1 MENIYLTRNIKENL
15 DLRILTKIMEILREK
30 IRTDKNIDYF
40 QIFEVT
46 EDTLINKQE
55 VPEEKKEY
63 KLNFKIQSKE
73 KIWAV
78 QGIDEIVGKYWTIMY
93 PDEY

>member
-1 MENIYLTRNIKENL
+1 MEKIYLTRNIKENL

-30 IRTDKNIDYF
+30 IRTDQNIDYF

-93 PDEY
+93 PEEY

>member
-1 MENIYLTRNIKENL
+1 MENIYLTRNVRENL
-15 DLRILTKIMEILREK
+15 DLRILAKIMEILREK
-30 IRTDKNIDYF
+30 IRTDQNIDYF

-93 PDEY
+93 PEEY

>member
-15 DLRILTKIMEILREK
+15 DLRILKKIMEILREK

-93 PDEY
+93 PEEY

>member
-1 MENIYLTRNIKENL
+1 MENICLTRNIRENL
-15 DLRILTKIMEILREK
+15 DLRILSKIMEILREK
-30 IRTDKNIDYF
+30 IRTNKNMDYF
-40 QIFEVT
+40 QIFEMV
-46 EDTLINKQE
+46 EDILVNKQE
-55 VPEEKKEY
+55 VPEEMKEY

-93 PDEY
+93 PEEY

>member
-1 MENIYLTRNIKENL
+1 MENIYLTRNIRENL
-15 DLRILTKIMEILREK
+15 DLRILSKIMEILREK
-30 IRTDKNIDYF
+30 IRTNKNMDYF
-40 QIFEVT
+40 QIFEIS

-93 PDEY
+93 PEEY

>member
-1 MENIYLTRNIKENL
+1 MEKIYLTRNIKENL

-30 IRTDKNIDYF
+30 IRTDQNIDYF

-78 QGIDEIVGKYWTIMY
+78 QGIDETVGKYWTIMY
-93 PDEY
+93 PEEY

>member
-15 DLRILTKIMEILREK
+15 DLRVLTKIMEILREK
-30 IRTDKNIDYF
+30 IRTDQNIDYF

-46 EDTLINKQE
+46 EVTLINKQE

-78 QGIDEIVGKYWTIMY
+78 QGIDEAVGKYWTIMY

>member
-30 IRTDKNIDYF
+30 IRTDQNIDYF

-93 PDEY
+93 PEEY

>member
-15 DLRILTKIMEILREK
+15 DLRMLTKIIEILREK

-93 PDEY
+93 PEEY